1 MLVAVTSSDGINI
14 DTHFGKA
21 ERFLVYEVGRDE
33 QQLVYQVPADAYCN
47 WSTMLQQDMSPE
59 QFAETVKVMQ
69 ECADSP
75 PAHHMMPEKLA
86 AIATALG
93 ECRMLVT
100 AMIGEAPQE
109 ELERLGFSVYT
120 LSGPVGKVLTEV
132 AKLH

>member
-21 ERFLVYEVGRDE
+21 ERFLVYEVGSDA

-47 WSTMLQQDMSPE
+47 WSTMLQQDMTPE

-86 AIATALG
+86 SIANALG
-93 ECRMLVT
+93 ECRILVT

-109 ELERLGFSVYT
+109 ELERLGFEVYA
-120 LSGPVGKVLTEV
+120 LDGEINAALTEL
-132 AKLH
+132 AKIL